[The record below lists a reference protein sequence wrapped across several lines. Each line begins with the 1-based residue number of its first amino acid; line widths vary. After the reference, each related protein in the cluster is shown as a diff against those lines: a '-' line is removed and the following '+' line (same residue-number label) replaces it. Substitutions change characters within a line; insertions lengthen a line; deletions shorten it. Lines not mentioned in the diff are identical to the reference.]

1 MPLSGLLFGGISG
14 GLASG
19 IGGALYDLTD
29 PLYITSALLLLS
41 QNFNL
46 YK

>member
-19 IGGALYDLTD
+19 IGGALYDLTN
-29 PLYITSALLLLS
+29 PLYITSAPVTFIS
-41 QNFNL
+41 KF
-46 YK
+46 